1 MKRINQI
8 FYCLLLLLVLSCN
21 KKQSEQNIEKTY
33 SEKMDEWIFPNQN
46 NYLWFNYKFYNKGGA
61 DFEMKRKI
69 YYFRSDSLH
78 FGTLSASFVNE
89 NMGVSEALLFEKANH
104 EIHLVKSKISS
115 ENGETVHSNS
125 LYFQFPADNDTLR
138 WNYSKN
144 DGIFNC
150 SSFWLLKKGKEK
162 QLVVVREEFPNNG
175 STERFEKDI
184 EYYQKHKGLVKIK
197 MYGSDDKLLMMQNVS
212 ERGIDPEVEHAKFPL
227 KCDRYFK
234 QTLNQ

>member
-1 MKRINQI
+1 MKNTNQI
-8 FYCLLLLLVLSCN
+8 FYCLFLLLVLSCN
-21 KKQSEQNIEKTY
+21 KRESEQNIEKVY
-33 SEKMDEWIFPNQN
+33 SERMNEWIFPTQN
-46 NYLWFNYKFYNKGGA
+46 NYLWFSYKIYDKSA
-61 DFEMKRKI
+61 DDFEMKRKV

-89 NMGVSEALLFEKANH
+89 NMGVSEALLFEKTNH

-115 ENGETVHSNS
+115 ENKETTHSNS

-162 QLVVVREEFPNNG
+162 QLVVVREAFPNNG

-197 MYGSDDKLLMMQNVS
+197 IYGSDDKLLMVQNVS
-212 ERGIDPEVEHAKFPL
+212 ERGIDPEVQQTKFPL
-227 KCDRYFK
+227 K
-234 QTLNQ
+234 

>member
-1 MKRINQI
+1 MMKRTNQI
-8 FYCLLLLLVLSCN
+8 FHCLLLLLVLSCN
-21 KKQSEQNIEKTY
+21 KKQSKQNIEKVY

-46 NYLWFNYKFYNKGGA
+46 NYLWFSYKFYDKSGV

-78 FGTLSASFVNE
+78 IGTLSASFVDG
-89 NMGVSEALLFEKANH
+89 NMGVSEALLFEKTNH
-104 EIHLVKSKISS
+104 EIYLVKSKISS
-115 ENGETVHSNS
+115 ENGETIHSNS

-150 SSFWLLKKGKEK
+150 SSFWLLKEGKEK
-162 QLVVVREEFPNNG
+162 ELVVVREGFPNNG

-197 MYGSDDKLLMMQNVS
+197 MYGSDDKLLMSQNVY
-212 ERGIDPEVEHAKFPL
+212 ERGIDSEAKHIELPL
-227 KCDRYFK
+227 KY
-234 QTLNQ
+234 N